1 MVCRG
6 YLFFGVSNRTISHR
20 ADTVEVPQG
29 GFWLNLTLCHACSST
44 KHRRVKITKENCRS
58 FEKASKSWE
67 SVGIGSQG
75 RPELVLFT
83 PAALSYFSVKD
94 WLSCFSVTW
103 CYPLYSHPEVSKIQY
118 FQQFSSTYVWS
129 GHNGA
134 EGSRYWALKVT
145 RDRETLLQRFFSSAW
160 LIELSKSITVYN
172 KIINVYFVPCIYF
185 FSAIHFLLTSVN
197 TLTMVTAVLVSV
209 PAAIKNTECPGQQS
223 ITGHSHTHTE
233 GQFRL
238 QSTSRAYECHRVISC
253 SVIWSA
259 VSHNY
264 RNPLA
269 NTEHLCVFYM
279 KMLKSKSKCKRVNKM
294 NEEAVCCVH

>member
-1 MVCRG
+1 MLLSDVMLSFILTSWSFKNTVFSAVFFYICMVRPRWSWG
-6 YLFFGVSNRTISHR
+6 KSSLSLKSHKR
-20 ADTVEVPQG
+20 QG
-29 GFWLNLTLCHACSST
+29 NF
-44 KHRRVKITKENCRS
+44 
-58 FEKASKSWE
+58 
-67 SVGIGSQG
+67 
-75 RPELVLFT
+75 
-83 PAALSYFSVKD
+83 AA
-94 WLSCFSVTW
+94 
-103 CYPLYSHPEVSKIQY
+103 
-118 FQQFSSTYVWS
+118 
-129 GHNGA
+129 
-134 EGSRYWALKVT
+134 
-145 RDRETLLQRFFSSAW
+145 RFFSSAW
-160 LIELSKSITVYN
+160 LTELSKSITVYN

-185 FSAIHFLLTSVN
+185 SCAIHFLLTSVN

-209 PAAIKNTECPGQQS
+209 PAAIKNTACPGQQS

-233 GQFRL
+233 GQFCL

-269 NTEHLCVFYM
+269 NTEHVCVFYM

>member
-1 MVCRG
+1 MHHPLKV
-6 YLFFGVSNRTISHR
+6 LIKQNIMSLMLHGVPGLPLLWCFQPNNKS
-20 ADTVEVPQG
+20 QG
-29 GFWLNLTLCHACSST
+29 RYSWGATGRILNESDFVSCLQQHKAPTCENNQRKLQIIW
-44 KHRRVKITKENCRS
+44 KGVKILRKCRHR
-58 FEKASKSWE
+58 KS
-67 SVGIGSQG
+67 

-129 GHNGA
+129 GHDGA
-134 EGSRYWALKVT
+134 EGSHHWALKVT

-160 LIELSKSITVYN
+160 LTELSKSITVYN

-185 FSAIHFLLTSVN
+185 FCAIHFLLTSVN

-209 PAAIKNTECPGQQS
+209 PAAIKNTACPGQQS
-223 ITGHSHTHTE
+223 ITAHSHTHTE

-264 RNPLA
+264 RNPIA
-269 NTEHLCVFYM
+269 
-279 KMLKSKSKCKRVNKM
+279 RVCLLH
-294 NEEAVCCVH
+294 EDAEVQE